1 MTGRWGDGD
10 SQRKQ
15 APNKTLIMRGAGLL
29 VGCAERQRQRH
40 DSCQRGSQWYLRLGH
55 QYHHGHAQ
63 LQSGTGWKSICPW
76 LRNHTKWHAYRSA
89 PCRIDAVQR
98 HAGDTRSMSRKLG
111 RSIIWGTCGGDCARA
126 SNRAAVAAA
135 PPRAGCRQV
144 FRIIFRRHACVSP
157 ERRLTCRATYE
168 DRRLRWDFLASPAA
182 TEALDPHR
190 PRSTIN
196 HAGTRRAPVRSAS
209 LVERRGF
216 ELPVLF
222 CAPYIQGRLVTREI
236 STRSFQKT
244 AQRSF
249 LRQPSIGTAVPKM
262 S

>member
-29 VGCAERQRQRH
+29 VGCAERQHQRH
-40 DSCQRGSQWYLRLGH
+40 DSRQRGSQWYLRLRH

-111 RSIIWGTCGGDCARA
+111 RSIIWGTCGGDRARA

-182 TEALDPHR
+182 TEALEPHR
-190 PRSTIN
+190 PRSAIN
-196 HAGTRRAPVRSAS
+196 HAGTRRAPV
-209 LVERRGF
+209 
-216 ELPVLF
+216 
-222 CAPYIQGRLVTREI
+222 
-236 STRSFQKT
+236 
-244 AQRSF
+244 
-249 LRQPSIGTAVPKM
+249 AVPRCW
-262 S
+262 SEGGSNNRSSLRSVYSGNW